1 MQYPD
6 YDPTIDSPPLGDDEL
21 AALDALLQGL
31 PADAAM
37 NVEALDGYLTAL
49 LVGPPPGPRR
59 RSAEWLPA
67 VWGGDGGAT
76 PAAPFA
82 SEKQRKRATLLVLR
96 HLHALDR
103 VLTHDVDAWEPIFSV
118 ADDGGREWVDA
129 EDWCA
134 GFLQA
139 VALDA
144 AGWEA
149 LFDDPALAEALV
161 PLALLGGDE
170 SQLSAA
176 DLQRLADPDAR
187 DALSRAVVDAV
198 LALRAARQPL
208 STRTPG

>member
-21 AALDALLQGL
+21 AALDTLLQAL

-37 NVEALDGYLTAL
+37 NIEALDGYLTAL
-49 LVGPPPGPRR
+49 LVGPPPGPKR
-59 RSAEWLPA
+59 RSADWLPV
-67 VWGGDGGAT
+67 VWGGDGADPAA

-82 SEKQRKRATLLVLR
+82 SEKQRKRVTVLVLR

-118 ADDGGREWVDA
+118 ADDGSREWVDA
-129 EDWCA
+129 QDWSA

-139 VALDA
+139 VALDP

-149 LFDDPALAEALV
+149 VFDDPALAEALV

-170 SQLSAA
+170 AQLSAA
-176 DLQRLADPDAR
+176 DAQRLADPAAL
-187 DALSRAVVDAV
+187 DALSRTVVDAV
-198 LALRAARQPL
+198 LALLAAKPRLQA
-208 STRTPG
+208 

>member
-21 AALDALLQGL
+21 AALDTLLQAL

-37 NVEALDGYLTAL
+37 NIEALDGYLTAL
-49 LVGPPPGPRR
+49 LVGPPPGPKRR
-59 RSAEWLPA
+59 GADWLPV
-67 VWGGDGGAT
+67 VWGGDGADPAA

-82 SEKQRKRATLLVLR
+82 SEKQRKRVTVLVLR

-118 ADDGGREWVDA
+118 ADDGSREWVDA
-129 EDWCA
+129 QDWSA

-139 VALDA
+139 VALDP

-149 LFDDPALAEALV
+149 VFDDPALAEALV

-170 SQLSAA
+170 AQLSAA
-176 DLQRLADPDAR
+176 DAQRLADPAAL
-187 DALSRAVVDAV
+187 DALSRTVVDAV
-198 LALRAARQPL
+198 LALLAAKPRLQA
-208 STRTPG
+208 